1 MTPAPELEGPARDFD
16 LFGLLRV
23 RAESANERQ
32 LARIAHQLG
41 VEPRRS
47 SGRADLTISFAPA
60 TTEGRPLAMAG
71 PDAGAVDGS
80 FVIVDGGARTAI
92 PFDALGR
99 GTVIRCDPG
108 VTSVPHLI
116 PLVNA
121 LFLGIGVLPLHAS
134 TADLNGQGIAT
145 AGWSKGGKTEA
156 LLALMSAGAAPVAD
170 EWTYVEPAS
179 RVAHGALGPVRLTAE
194 HLSERPELRRLVGAR
209 RRARM
214 SVAGA
219 GLRAYRGILTRSWR
233 RVPAFGWLHRFV
245 GLLETASGADL
256 GLAALGAEGGMRTV
270 RLRQIVLVMAS
281 EGPET
286 SLSTIDAPTAVERMV
301 AAHMHHRRALLDRY
315 ETFRFCF
322 PERRSELIETLE
334 TRERALLAE
343 LFGEDEVPVVT
354 HPHPAS
360 IGQLRA
366 TLLRALDDG

>member
-1 MTPAPELEGPARDFD
+1 MTSARPLDETARDFD

-60 TTEGRPLAMAG
+60 TTEGRPLLMAG

-92 PFDALGR
+92 PFDALGE
-99 GTVIRCDPG
+99 GAVIRCDPG
-108 VTSVPHLI
+108 VTSVPHLV

-121 LFLGIGVLPLHAS
+121 LFLSVGVLPLHAS
-134 TADLNGQGIAT
+134 TADLDGLGIAM

-156 LLALMSAGAAPVAD
+156 LLALISAGAAPVAD
-170 EWTYVEPAS
+170 EWTYAEPRS
-179 RVAHGALGPVRLTAE
+179 GMAHGALGPVRLTAE
-194 HLSERPELRRLVGAR
+194 HLSERPELRRLVGRR

-214 SVAGA
+214 TIAGA
-219 GLRAYRGILTRSWR
+219 GLRAYRSIPDRSWR
-233 RVPAFGWLHRFV
+233 RAPAFRWLHRFV

-256 GLAALGAEGGMRTV
+256 SLATLGAHGGMRTV
-270 RLRQIVLVMAS
+270 RLQRLVLVMAS
-281 EGPET
+281 ERPET
-286 SLSTIDAPTAVERMV
+286 SLSTIDPSTAVERMV

-322 PERRSELIETLE
+322 PDRRSELIETLE
-334 TRERALLAE
+334 TRERALLAQ
-343 LFGEDEVPVVT
+343 LVGEREVSVVT